1 MKITQPPPVT
11 SAPPDPGLIQLLLN
25 DGRSALLLTGMA
37 LLVSGAFAVFLSIR
51 RELLPH
57 DVAFLGMTAE
67 QLCALA
73 DCRVVRFMFHDRVA
87 FGGAL
92 MAVAILYLW
101 LAALPLKDGARWAWN
116 SFAITGLLGFGSF
129 LSYLAYGYLDSWHG
143 VATLALLP
151 IFCAGLIR
159 TRLLARVPSEGWLRS
174 PDGLAAPTRVRLG
187 RWGLLATGAGMTLA
201 GAVILFLG
209 STEVFVQ
216 EDLAFMNVTR
226 EMLDAVN
233 PGLVPLIAH
242 DRAGFGGGLF
252 TCGLLVVMCAWFAR
266 PSRSF
271 HQAIVLAGVS
281 GFGCAI
287 GVHFVE
293 GYTNPVHL
301 APAFAGAGMFA
312 VSVICLITRVNRR

>member
-1 MKITQPPPVT
+1 MTI
-11 SAPPDPGLIQLLLN
+11 SREHAARSRHEPGLFELLLD
-25 DGRSALLLTGMA
+25 DGRPALLLTGFA

-51 RELLPH
+51 REFLPH
-57 DVAFLGMTAE
+57 DVAFLGMTAQ
-67 QLCALA
+67 QLCSLA

-87 FGGAL
+87 FGGSL

-101 LAALPLKDGARWAWN
+101 LAAVPLREGARWAWRT
-116 SFAITGLLGFGSF
+116 FAFTGFLGFGSF

-151 IFCAGLIR
+151 IFLIGLIR
-159 TRLLARVPSEGWLRS
+159 TRSIAVTSHPGWLRS
-174 PDGLAAPTRVRLG
+174 PEGLGAPRLLRAG
-187 RWGLLATGAGMTLA
+187 RWALLATGAGMTAA
-201 GAVILFLG
+201 GAVILGLG
-209 STEVFVQ
+209 STEVFVA

-233 PGLVPLIAH
+233 PRLVPLIAH
-242 DRAGFGGGLF
+242 DRAGFGGGLV
-252 TCGLLVVMCAWFAR
+252 TTGLLVVMSAWYAR

-271 HQAIVLAGVS
+271 HQAILLAGTS

-301 APAFAGAGMFA
+301 APAFVGAGMFA
-312 VSVICLITRVNRR
+312 ASVVSQVMVRRS

>member
-1 MKITQPPPVT
+1 MTITQPPPVT

-233 PGLVPLIAH
+233 PRLVPLIAH
-242 DRAGFGGGLF
+242 DRAG
-252 TCGLLVVMCAWFAR
+252 CSHV
-266 PSRSF
+266 
-271 HQAIVLAGVS
+271 
-281 GFGCAI
+281 GCW
-287 GVHFVE
+287 
-293 GYTNPVHL
+293 
-301 APAFAGAGMFA
+301 
-312 VSVICLITRVNRR
+312 S

>member
-1 MKITQPPPVT
+1 MTTTQGPVARSHT
-11 SAPPDPGLIQLLLN
+11 DPGLWKALLD
-25 DGRSALLLTGMA
+25 DGRPALLLTGMA

-51 RELLPH
+51 REFLPH

-67 QLCALA
+67 QVCALA

-101 LAALPLKDGARWAWN
+101 LAAVPLKEGSRWAWN
-116 SFAITGLLGFGSF
+116 AFVITGLLGFGSF

-151 IFCAGLIR
+151 IFGAGLIR
-159 TRLLARVPSEGWLRS
+159 TRSLATVSSHGWLRR
-174 PDGLAAPTRVRLG
+174 PEGLAAPTRVRLG

-201 GAVILFLG
+201 GGVILVLG
-209 STEVFVQ
+209 STEVFVH

-226 EMLDAVN
+226 EMLDGVN
-233 PGLVPLIAH
+233 PRLVPLIAH

-252 TCGLLVVMCAWFAR
+252 TCGLLVVICAWFAT

-312 VSVICLITRVNRR
+312 VSVICLMLGVNRQ

>member
-1 MKITQPPPVT
+1 MTTTQGPVARSHT
-11 SAPPDPGLIQLLLN
+11 DPGLWKALLD
-25 DGRSALLLTGMA
+25 DGRPALLLTGMA

-51 RELLPH
+51 REFLPH

-67 QLCALA
+67 QVCSLA

-101 LAALPLKDGARWAWN
+101 LAAVPLKEGARWAW
-116 SFAITGLLGFGSF
+116 SAFVITGLLGFGSF

-159 TRLLARVPSEGWLRS
+159 TRSLATVSSRGWLRT
-174 PDGLAAPTRVRLG
+174 PEGLAAPVRVRGG

-201 GAVILFLG
+201 GAVILVLG

-226 EMLDAVN
+226 EMLDGVN
-233 PGLVPLIAH
+233 PRLVPLIAH

-252 TCGLLVVMCAWFAR
+252 TCGLLVVICAWFAR

-287 GVHFVE
+287 GVHLIE

-312 VSVICLITRVNRR
+312 VSVLCLTIGVNR